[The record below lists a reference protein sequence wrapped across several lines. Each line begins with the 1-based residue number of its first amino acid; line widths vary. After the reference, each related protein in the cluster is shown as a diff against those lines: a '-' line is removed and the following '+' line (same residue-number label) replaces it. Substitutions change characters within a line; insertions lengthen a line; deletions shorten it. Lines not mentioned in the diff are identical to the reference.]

1 MHQLAQTR
9 AFRRFW
15 EVAGGVSIRVKVL
28 GIVIGV
34 IVLLAV
40 FVAVHMRSTL
50 FSTLRHELEHQGGAL
65 SVNLAAQAHD
75 LLEQDAPDELV
86 TYLHERK
93 AHFSSE
99 THNTI
104 VDYIIVIDSSGAL
117 IAHTFDDDLP
127 TELEPFLTAVP
138 AVSAGQDVAPQA
150 VTFAGKDVL
159 DLASPMPGGGFVRL
173 GLGEANIH
181 QTVNTVTLQIFTIT
195 VLMIAIGFAAAFFLT
210 WILTR
215 PIYDLVEATQAIAR
229 GDLNRR
235 VGRWANDE
243 LGDLAVSFNDM
254 ADSLANADRERRER
268 ELLREQYVSG
278 VIIAQEDERKRIAR
292 ELHDSTS
299 QSLTSLLV
307 GLQNLKNAG
316 AGDELECRIE
326 ELRQVISGTLD
337 EVRTISWR
345 LRPAMLDDLGLIK
358 ALERY
363 IADYEGRYGI
373 AIDFMV
379 THVDERLPVAVE
391 TAVYRIV
398 QEALTNIARYAQA
411 ESASVIIDRRGDR
424 LRVIVEDDGV
434 GFNPDEARARGKSL
448 GLQGIRERAS
458 LFGGTLAIE
467 SQPGQGASLFIE
479 IPLKAEGV
487 SAAAQT

>member
-1 MHQLAQTR
+1 MHQLVQTR

-15 EVAGGVSIRVKVL
+15 DVAGGVSIRVKVL

-40 FVAVHMRSTL
+40 FVAVHLRSTL
-50 FSTLRHELEHQGGAL
+50 FSTLRHELEHQGSAL
-65 SVNLAAQAHD
+65 SLSLAAQAHD
-75 LLEQDAPDELV
+75 LLEQNALDELV

-93 AHFSSE
+93 EHFSSE

-104 VDYIIVIDSSGAL
+104 VDYIVVIDSSGAL
-117 IAHTFDDDLP
+117 IAHTFDDGLP
-127 TELEPFLTAVP
+127 TELEPFVAALPVVP
-138 AVSAGQDVAPQA
+138 AGQDVASQA
-150 VTFAGKDVL
+150 ITFAGKDVL
-159 DLASPMPGGGFVRL
+159 DLASPMPDGGFVRL

-195 VLMIAIGFAAAFFLT
+195 VLMVAIGFAAAFFLT

-215 PIYDLVEATQAIAR
+215 PIYDLVDATQAVAH

-243 LGDLAVSFNDM
+243 LGDLAVSFNYM
-254 ADSLANADRERRER
+254 ADSLAKADRERRER

-307 GLQNLKNAG
+307 GLQNLKSAADG
-316 AGDELECRIE
+316 RELECRIE
-326 ELRQVISGTLD
+326 ELRQVISNTLD

-345 LRPAMLDDLGLIK
+345 LRPALLDDLGLIK

-363 IADYEGRYGI
+363 IADYEGRYGVT
-373 AIDFMV
+373 IDFMV

-411 ESASVIIDRRGDR
+411 HSASVILDRRGDR

-434 GFNPDEARARGKSL
+434 GFEPDAVRAGGKSL

-467 SQPGQGASLFIE
+467 SHPGQGASLFIE
-479 IPLKAEGV
+479 IPLMAGGE
-487 SAAAQT
+487 STAAPA